1 MRISDWSSDVC
12 SSDLALTHEVHHPA
26 LLGIVEIEIE
36 IYLAPAF
43 MDVRRHRVPHAS
55 RLEDREA
62 HRQLRAVAYAG
73 DDELVD
79 RPVVGRLQA
88 AALEHPGAGE
98 RQFARVEGAMGEI
111 GRASVRERV
120 RKSVE
125 I

>member
-1 MRISDWSSDVC
+1 MWCFFFFFKQKTAYERRISDWSSDVC
-12 SSDLALTHEVHHPA
+12 SSDLHPA

-88 AALEHPGAGE
+88 AALEHLGAGE
-98 RQFARVEGAMGEI
+98 RQFARVEGAMG
-111 GRASVRERV
+111 GG
-120 RKSVE
+120 
-125 I
+125 